1 MACRGATKGLGHTA
15 LAIGEKLWP
24 ETGGLPPRDDQG
36 QLPRRRGDPGL
47 SRRWNE
53 AVMEVD
59 PKGRSGDRHWWHLL
73 TLADSSG
80 PEDETDEA
88 YDERVKR

>member
-1 MACRGATKGLGHTA
+1 
-15 LAIGEKLWP
+15 
-24 ETGGLPPRDDQG
+24 
-36 QLPRRRGDPGL
+36 
-47 SRRWNE
+47 
-53 AVMEVD
+53 MEVD

-88 YDERVKR
+88 YDERVKQ